1 MNINAFFGLREPSS
15 DQHRRVLEQNDRRGE
30 RAIAWSQAVIALI
43 VFGFHLIAAVKS
55 TWQTFSPLTVG
66 IASAILVACLI
77 RLGLSARPKLPEK
90 MLHLLSVFDGILIFL
105 LITSYSY
112 AYSLP
117 IEASFRAP
125 SLVFLLVYTTVRVL
139 KLDPLP
145 VLIAGCTVLVGWTF
159 LTFFSVLGGAPVT
172 DSYVE
177 FVESGKVMIGAN
189 VEMGLGFLAIVLILA
204 FAAAYA
210 RGILADTADREELAA
225 AKSEAE
231 SIAGR
236 FGAVIQST
244 TDGILVVD
252 QNGVIEQ
259 VNPALVQMFEHSA
272 HDLIGNSAAVLMAPS
287 DAAKLASDINMFMQ
301 DGSSYLVGRP
311 FESEGVTRHG
321 KVFPIELSISDF
333 KVGETQF
340 FTGII
345 RDISSRVLAMENER
359 ASRARYQDVVTS
371 ALDAIVVIN
380 ESGTIVEF
388 NPAAEEIF
396 GFKSKDVIGKELAEA
411 IIPNHHR
418 EAHRNG
424 MVKYLKTGEGPVLNQ
439 RIEIDAITADL
450 RSITIELAIMETM
463 GPEGRLF
470 IGYMRDITDAKAA
483 EAALVDAKERAEVAN
498 RAKAS
503 FLAMMSHE
511 IRTPLNGVLGVLTL
525 LSDNVKKPDNVRAIK
540 TARRSGKALLA
551 IINDILDFSKL
562 EAGKLD
568 LEPASFHTDILV
580 DSIASL
586 VRQQAQQKRLE
597 LKFEVNDNIPDV
609 LHGDQDRIRQVLLN
623 LVWNALKFTETGHVH
638 VNLVNVGTASDLRI
652 RFTIEDTGIGVPDD
666 RSGELFTEFATIDA
680 SYARKFGGTGL
691 GLSICKALTTAM
703 DGEIG
708 YQKNDPQGSVFWF
721 EIPLEMGDPDKV
733 VEEESLEAAQQLLA
747 GKNNVRILLAEDNV
761 TNQLVVGTM
770 LERLGC
776 AVDTVGN
783 GQEAVDSVFARS
795 YDAVLMD
802 VSMPEMDGIE
812 ATKIIRSMDGE
823 ASKVPIIALTAYAL
837 DEDRQK
843 VLAAGMDDFASKP
856 VSRIELARVLARQ
869 IDGKRAMLAN
879 PEAEAPEKPAL
890 FDEAALSSVFADIDD
905 DLRQRIVDEFKNDV
919 NRHLADLTAAK
930 ENHDSDKFERATHGL
945 KGVSGT
951 FGATELSRLAANA
964 NTLIRQGKADDAYA
978 LAGEIGGLS
987 QAILTSVDKRL
998 ATIDAGTGE
1007 D

>member
-1 MNINAFFGLREPSS
+1 MNINAIFGLKEPTS
-15 DQHRRVLEQNDRRGE
+15 DQHRRVLEENDRRGE

-55 TWQTFSPLTVG
+55 TWETFSPLTVG
-66 IASAILVACLI
+66 VASAILVACMI
-77 RLGLSARPKLPEK
+77 RLGLSTRPKMPERT
-90 MLHLLSVFDGILIFL
+90 LHLLSVVDGILIYM
-105 LITSYSY
+105 LITSYSF
-112 AYSLP
+112 AYDLP
-117 IEASFRAP
+117 VEASFKAP
-125 SLVFLLVYTTVRVL
+125 SLVFLLVYTSVRVL

-145 VLIAGCTVLVGWTF
+145 VLISGGTVLVGWVF
-159 LTFFSVLGGAPVT
+159 LTAASVYMGAPIAA
-172 DSYVE
+172 SYVE
-177 FVESGKVMIGAN
+177 FVSTSKVMIGAN
-189 VEMGLGFLAIVLILA
+189 VEMGLGFFAIVLILA

-225 AKSEAE
+225 AKASAE
-231 SIAGR
+231 SSAAR

-252 QNGVIEQ
+252 QNGIIEQ
-259 VNPALVQMFEHSA
+259 VNPALEQMFEHTA
-272 HDLIGNSAAVLMAPS
+272 HDLCGNSAAVLMAPEN
-287 DAAKLASDINMFMQ
+287 AEKLAGDIALFLQSGMSN
-301 DGSSYLVGRP
+301 LVGRP
-311 FESEGVTRHG
+311 FESEGITRHG
-321 KVFPIELSISDF
+321 RTFPIELSISDF
-333 KVGETQF
+333 KVGGVQF

-345 RDISSRVLAMENER
+345 RDISSRFQAMENER
-359 ASRARYQDVVTS
+359 AARARYKEVVTS

-380 ESGTIVEF
+380 EGGTIVEF

-396 GFKSKDVIGKELAEA
+396 GFKGADVIGRELAQT
-411 IIPNHHR
+411 IVPGHHR
-418 EAHRNG
+418 EAHRAG
-424 MVKYLKTGEGPVLNQ
+424 MDKYLTTGEGPVLNQ
-439 RIEIDAITADL
+439 RIEIDAVTADA
-450 RSITIELAIMETM
+450 RSITIELAIMETK

-483 EAALVDAKERAEVAN
+483 EAALVEAKERAEVAN

-525 LSDNVKKPDNVRAIK
+525 LSDNVKKPDNVRAVK

-586 VRQQAQQKRLE
+586 VRLQSQQKRLE
-597 LKFEVNDNIPDV
+597 TKFSVNDNVPDV

-623 LVWNALKFTETGHVH
+623 LVWNALKFTEEGHVH
-638 VNLVNVGTASDLRI
+638 VNLVNVGTANNLRI

-666 RSGELFTEFATIDA
+666 RSHELFTEFATIDA

-703 DGEIG
+703 GGEIG
-708 YQKNDPQGSVFWF
+708 YQKNKPRGSVFWF
-721 EIPLEMGDPDKV
+721 ELPLEKGDPSKV
-733 VEEESLEAAQQLLA
+733 VEEESLEAAQQLLE
-747 GKNNVRILLAEDNV
+747 GKSNIRILLAEDNV

-776 AVDTVGN
+776 TVDTVAN
-783 GQEAVDSVFARS
+783 GQEAVDSVFSRN

-823 ASKVPIIALTAYAL
+823 ASKLPIIALTAYAL

-869 IDGKRAMLAN
+869 IDGKRAMIAD
-879 PEAEAPEKPAL
+879 PQAEAPEKPAL
-890 FDEAALSSVFADIDD
+890 FDEATLASVFADIDD
-905 DLRQRIVDEFKNDV
+905 GLRQRIVDEFKNDV
-919 NRHLADLTAAK
+919 NRHLDALSTAR
-930 ENHDSDKFERATHGL
+930 ESHDETMYERATHGL

-978 LAGEIGGLS
+978 LAGEIDGLS
-987 QAILTSVDKRL
+987 HAILASVEKRL
-998 ATIDAGTGE
+998 STVDAGLSE